1 MELTVVQEAEIAKA
15 LAYKSSY
22 EVGLQ
27 FGFDKHYKDSKAIRN
42 SVMNIY
48 RKVKKSPEKYSVS
61 TEVLSVVADAMGHR
75 NILGAKKEI
84 AVAEKEIE
92 GGSIRDLVVGV
103 RDKSWRLIDRKL
115 QRASKSNKRLDAVS
129 FRDLGTLAGI
139 SFDKSQI
146 ITGQATEHIA
156 VMSKIE
162 GNIKPEDAL
171 DMVLKM
177 REANVAAKQKQQ

>member
-1 MELTVVQEAEIAKA
+1 MELTLEREAEIVKA

-27 FGFDKHYKDSKAIRN
+27 FEFDKHYKDSKAIRN

-48 RKVKKSPEKYSVS
+48 RKVKKSPEKYNVS
-61 TEVLSVVADAMGHR
+61 TEVLSVIADAMGHR
-75 NILGAKKEI
+75 NVLGAKREV

-92 GGSIRDLVVGV
+92 GGSIRDLVMGV

-146 ITGQATEHIA
+146 INGQATEHIA
-156 VMSKIE
+156 LKSDIP
-162 GNIKPEDAL
+162 GNIDPVAAL
-171 DMVLKM
+171 DLVLRM
-177 REANVAAKQKQQ
+177 REANVASKQKQV